1 MTLRNVPKDQQI
13 LDEYFSLVTKPGAE
27 KTAWLFGMVA
37 VYGKTP
43 DQLKGFKWNDDH
55 SITLKD
61 KKRPLHPLH
70 PQWAFLFQLKEKQPF
85 KKKDCWLALS
95 HSLAQA
101 QHQGLVLN
109 TDSLLLAHKVRKV
122 YYTPIKRRLTNDCQK
137 KQSFARRKQLSFD
150 LCPV

>member
-61 KKRPLHPLH
+61 KKTTITPTASTVGFFVSTQRKTAL
-70 PQWAFLFQLKEKQPF
+70 QKEG
-85 KKKDCWLALS
+85 LLVSALS
-95 HSLAQA
+95 FSYP
-101 QHQGLVLN
+101 G
-109 TDSLLLAHKVRKV
+109 S
-122 YYTPIKRRLTNDCQK
+122 TPRSCFKY
-137 KQSFARRKQLSFD
+137 
-150 LCPV
+150 

>member
-1 MTLRNVPKDQQI
+1 
-13 LDEYFSLVTKPGAE
+13 
-27 KTAWLFGMVA
+27 MVA

>member
-1 MTLRNVPKDQQI
+1 MTLRDVPKDQQI
-13 LDEYFSLVTKPGAE
+13 LDEYFSLLTTPGSE
-27 KTAWLFGMVA
+27 KMAWLFGMVA

-43 DQLKGFKWNDDH
+43 GQLEGFKWNEDH
-55 SITLKD
+55 TITLKD
-61 KKRPLHPLH
+61 KKRRINPLH

-85 KKKDCWLALS
+85 KKKSCWLALTQ
-95 HSLAQA
+95 SLAQA

-122 YYTPIKRRLTNDCQK
+122 YYTPLKQRLSGGCQK
-137 KQSFARRKQLSFD
+137 KPRFPRRKQLALD